1 MDVVGAFHSYMK
13 NSMFILLM
21 FTINTGFS
29 IRIGLISN
37 ATYIASNTGQTFSNM
52 SCSQCTCAG
61 VMASAVGWNC
71 ITTNT
76 TCQLIKNYSSTD
88 VGLIIRPNAA
98 FFFQQSPPISITTT
112 HVITT
117 VTTVQTTT
125 TTTIVPTTSK

>member
-1 MDVVGAFHSYMK
+1 MDVVGVSHSYMK

-37 ATYIASNTGQTFSNM
+37 ATYIASVTGQTFSNM

-117 VTTVQTTT
+117 VTTVQTMT